1 MNHSYPRFI
10 NSINRHGSQ
19 RPCLQRRLLRGNA
32 LITSLV
38 FAVVIALILAG
49 IGTLT
54 VSHYSYA
61 HTEADSAAALDLAE
75 AGINYEL
82 HKITENIGQADVGS
96 GNTYAA
102 ATLDPSLTGTFNVT
116 CANRDGSPWNASTA
130 QQISIYCTG
139 VVNGAQRTVRIDA
152 QPTGAFYTTYSLYYT
167 RFNNDN
173 AIVNGVCGTNQYI
186 AIPNDDPNQRPTITS
201 VALNGPGARW
211 SPSDPGGYKQVAN
224 SKPVTWNT
232 VDAIMNKTFSGGAN
246 YLATHN
252 DNALATMTQ
261 PGVPGQQSGIQGSQM
276 SAMGS
281 EVVTLKGK
289 AGGAN
294 YYLTDILFDDNSSL
308 QFDTTNG
315 PISIWYNP
323 SASAAGVYLR
333 GCNVVN
339 GPLSNHVLFY
349 SAGAGIVQVQPD
361 TNNDRIDMGL
371 YAYNL
376 NSTGRQIGGITLSGA
391 QTFHGQV
398 VGNSITINNAAQIT
412 GEKGYFDIPEE
423 YFAFSGNWCEL
434 DSNGNIGG
442 GTQ

>member
-1 MNHSYPRFI
+1 MNYCSRNFAHRYHPASPR
-10 NSINRHGSQ
+10 SRGQ
-19 RPCLQRRLLRGNA
+19 ALRGSA
-32 LITSLV
+32 LITALV
-38 FAVVIALILAG
+38 FAVVIALTLAG

-61 HTEADSAAALDLAE
+61 NTEAYSAAALDLAE

-82 HKITENIGQADVGS
+82 HKITQNIGQADVGN
-96 GNTYAA
+96 GTIYAA
-102 ATLDPSLTGTFNVT
+102 ATIDPSLTGTFTVR
-116 CANRDGSPWNASTA
+116 CANRDGTPWNASTA
-130 QQISIYCTG
+130 QQIYIYCTG
-139 VVNGAQRTVRIDA
+139 IVNGAQRTVRINA

-173 AIVNGVCGTNQYI
+173 AVVNGVSGTNGYI
-186 AIPNDDPNQRPTITS
+186 AIPNDSPNQRPTITS
-201 VALNGPGARW
+201 VALNGPGAAW
-211 SPSDPGGYKQVAN
+211 SPSDPGGYKQVTN
-224 SKPVTWNT
+224 SKPVAWST
-232 VDAIMNKTFSGGAN
+232 VDSIMNKTFSGGAN

-252 DNALATMTQ
+252 DNALALVGQ
-261 PGVPGQQSGIQGSQM
+261 AGAPGQSGGIQGAQM
-276 SAMGS
+276 AANGNQ
-281 EVVTLKGK
+281 VITLQGK

-294 YYLTDILFDDNSSL
+294 YYLTDILFDGNSSL

-323 SASAAGVYLR
+323 SSSAAGVYLS
-333 GCNVVN
+333 GCNVVA

-361 TNNDRIDMGL
+361 TNNDRIDLGL

-376 NSTGRQIGGITLSGA
+376 NSTGHQIGGITLEGA
-391 QTFHGQV
+391 QTFHGQII
-398 VGNSITINNAAQIT
+398 GNSVTVDAAAQIT
-412 GEKGYFDIPEE
+412 GEKGYFDIPQE